1 MLFIRIN
8 YNINNKQFMEKR
20 NSNAIR
26 ITIKINLLTSSNYSK
41 FKKLEFINKILKKQH
56 LI

>member
-1 MLFIRIN
+1 
-8 YNINNKQFMEKR
+8 MEKR

>member
-1 MLFIRIN
+1 
-8 YNINNKQFMEKR
+8 MEKR

-41 FKKLEFINKILKKQH
+41 FKKLEFINKILKKQY